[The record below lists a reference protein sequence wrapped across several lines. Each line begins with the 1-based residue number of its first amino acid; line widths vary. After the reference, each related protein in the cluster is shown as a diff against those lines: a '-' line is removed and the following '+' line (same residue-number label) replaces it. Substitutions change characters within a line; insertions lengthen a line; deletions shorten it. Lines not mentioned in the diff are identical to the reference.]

1 MTRSQHRAPRLLA
14 GVIAALLVG
23 CSAQTTVD
31 IHTDHDPTAEF
42 AGFRTYGWVPG
53 RPAAP
58 AVNRGNDPFLE
69 SRLRAI
75 PQVIEQALVEK
86 GFRKDPNGR
95 PDFRV
100 AYRVA
105 TEKARID
112 SFQDYG
118 WYKRAGG
125 SKDLGTA
132 YVTGY
137 EEGSLTIDIVSA
149 SGERL
154 LWRGT
159 ARAVVDDSIPT
170 TERQARLERAVR
182 QLLHAF
188 PPR

>member
-1 MTRSQHRAPRLLA
+1 MTRLPLRSPRLFA
-14 GVIAALLVG
+14 VALTTLLLG
-23 CSAQTTVD
+23 CSTQTSVD

-42 AGFRTYGWVPG
+42 AAFRTYGWVPG
-53 RPAAP
+53 RPAVP
-58 AVNRGNDPFLE
+58 AMRRGEDPFLE

-86 GFRKDPNGR
+86 GFQKDPNGR

-105 TEKARID
+105 TEKGRID

-125 SKDLGTA
+125 SKDMGTA

-159 ARAVVDDSIPT
+159 ARAVVDDSIPSI
-170 TERQARLERAVR
+170 ERQARLERAVR
-182 QLLHAF
+182 QLLQSF
-188 PPR
+188 PPH

>member
-1 MTRSQHRAPRLLA
+1 M
-14 GVIAALLVG
+14 
-23 CSAQTTVD
+23 
-31 IHTDHDPTAEF
+31 
-42 AGFRTYGWVPG
+42 PG
-53 RPAAP
+53 RPTAP
-58 AVNRGNDPFLE
+58 TVHRGNDPFLE
-69 SRLRAI
+69 SRLRTI
-75 PQVIEQALVEK
+75 PQVIERVLAEK
-86 GFRKDPNGR
+86 GFQKDPNGR

-105 TEKARID
+105 TEKGRID

-137 EEGSLTIDIVSA
+137 EEGSLTIDIVNA
-149 SGERL
+149 SSERL

-159 ARAVVDDSIPT
+159 ARAVVDDAIPT

-182 QLLHAF
+182 QLLQSF
-188 PPR
+188 PPH